1 MGRVCIL
8 AAPIALALGLVACGD
23 KTINTDAAEK
33 TVSDLVIEQT
43 GFEPTDMSCP
53 SDVKAETGQTF
64 ECDFTGPEGPY
75 VAFVRVT
82 EVDGDDATFFIRTR
96 PKGDGA

>member
-1 MGRVCIL
+1 
-8 AAPIALALGLVACGD
+8 
-23 KTINTDAAEK
+23 
-33 TVSDLVIEQT
+33 
-43 GFEPTDMSCP
+43 
-53 SDVKAETGQTF
+53 VKAETGQTF

-96 PKGDGA
+96 PKS